1 MPSSRLRASTKSLL
15 ARVFTPIPILTLANA
30 AAARHAPV
38 VPAASPE
45 HDPSLSMERCF
56 TLLAD
61 FLLAHRESIT
71 RSWIDGVLHHAG
83 IPSARS
89 LTFQQLSDHLPKLF
103 DDMEAAL
110 RAESLDKQLPNEE
123 ILSDAEKHGA
133 HRWEQGFHL
142 DELLRELNIIR
153 MLVMRDGLEA
163 FRHACP
169 GCRPAL
175 DRARDV
181 IIAFFEETT
190 IGSVEQYMREQ
201 QGHLESLNEELSR
214 VDSMRLRLIGTVAH
228 ELGNSVYSLKMI
240 MQALGK
246 PEADAAA
253 ERARALALSEGA
265 FSEIQTFLTQ
275 LTDYAAL
282 LSQPAV
288 EWETVDLLD
297 FAREIDGAFAPAASA
312 AGLRFAVR
320 IGEGLK
326 AVRSER
332 LKLKQIAANLIT
344 NAIKFRRPDGNDGE
358 VSIAFEPDGADRWTI
373 AVSDRGIGIAPADRS
388 RIFEEFARLGSDVDA
403 PGAGLGLSI
412 TRRLVEALGG
422 TMEVADRE
430 GGGCQFTVRLPL
442 HPEP

>member
-1 MPSSRLRASTKSLL
+1 MQ
-15 ARVFTPIPILTLANA
+15 
-30 AAARHAPV
+30 
-38 VPAASPE
+38 
-45 HDPSLSMERCF
+45 RCF
-56 TLLAD
+56 ALLAD
-61 FLLAHRESIT
+61 FLCERRNAIT
-71 RSWIDGVLHHAG
+71 RMWIDGVLQHAG

-110 RAESLDKQLPNEE
+110 RAESLDKEIPNQD
-123 ILSDAEKHGA
+123 ILIDAEKHGL

-142 DELLRELNIIR
+142 DELLRELSIIR
-153 MLVMRDGLEA
+153 TLVMREGLDA
-163 FRHACP
+163 FRKGTP
-169 GCRPAL
+169 GCLPSL
-175 DRARDV
+175 ERARDV
-181 IIAFFEETT
+181 IIGFFEETT
-190 IGSVEQYMREQ
+190 VGSVEQYIREQ
-201 QGHLESLNEELSR
+201 QAHLESLNEELSR
-214 VDSMRLRLIGTVAH
+214 IDSMRLRLIGTVAH

-265 FSEIQTFLTQ
+265 FGEIQTFLTQ

-282 LSQPAV
+282 LTQPAV
-288 EWETVDLLD
+288 EWETVDLAD
-297 FAREIDGAFAPAASA
+297 FAHEIEGAFAPAAAA
-312 AGLRFAVR
+312 AGLRFSVR
-320 IGEGLK
+320 TGGQLG

-344 NAIKFRRPDGNDGE
+344 NAIKFRRPDGSDGE
-358 VSIAFEPDGADRWTI
+358 VCVALEPAGAERWMMT
-373 AVSDRGIGIAPADRS
+373 VSDRGIGIAPGDRQ

-422 TMEVADRE
+422 EIDVEDRD

-442 HPEP
+442 QPEP